1 MMYNPHI
8 NFREDCMILD
18 KVKEMLS
25 NQLNIDIDKINEN
38 SRIVEDLMADSLDM
52 IEMLMAFEEEFGLSI
67 PDDKASELKTVGDI
81 VKFIEENS
89 KK

>member
-1 MMYNPHI
+1 MT
-8 NFREDCMILD
+8 FD

-25 NQLNIDIDKINEN
+25 NQLNIDIDKINED

-81 VKFIEENS
+81 VKFIDENS
-89 KK
+89 NK